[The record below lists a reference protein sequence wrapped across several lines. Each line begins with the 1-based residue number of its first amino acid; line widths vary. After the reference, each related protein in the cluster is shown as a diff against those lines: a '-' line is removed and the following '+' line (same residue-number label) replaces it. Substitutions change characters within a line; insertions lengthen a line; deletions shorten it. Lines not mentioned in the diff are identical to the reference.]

1 MLPTSPLVSVI
12 LTSYNKKQTISRA
25 IESVINQTYTNW
37 ELFVMDD
44 NSNIETLKVIQQF
57 QKNAKIKFF
66 NSNIHDKDR
75 YKTTRYATLINE
87 AIPKTTGKYITY
99 LTDDNKFLSDRLK
112 TMVNYLEKHPGTEV
126 VYSRQRVKNVDDN
139 GKVIKN
145 ITRKTYGVL
154 SQAAGLVDHCSV
166 MHTKRIAD
174 KVYNIHGSYW
184 DDDPKYWFNGDAA
197 FWNRLTKLTP
207 FYPIRRVLDIA
218 YKTPDS
224 FQELYKNMPENIPS
238 GTLVKGPST
247 DIYLIENRMRRRIAP
262 DVFNKL
268 CYQATQVID
277 IPDPFIFKYKE
288 GNPVDQKVFSSHDL
302 MPNQRLIKSENNTD
316 IYFLQNKKKHLIPNQ
331 KVFKDYNFE
340 ARQIISLKD
349 SLINKFES
357 GLALKELSMADK
369 LIPDGVFYCYGSDFY
384 LSFKNCLLPINSQTA
399 ANLKL
404 PVSNPVRVN
413 GDFVSKFIKRKPDS

>member
-1 MLPTSPLVSVI
+1 M
-12 LTSYNKKQTISRA
+12 QTISRA
-25 IESVINQTYTNW
+25 IESVINQSYTNW

-44 NSNIETLKVIQQF
+44 NSNSETFQVIQPYL
-57 QKNAKIKFF
+57 KSTKIKYY
-66 NSNIHDKDR
+66 NSNIKDKDR

-87 AIPKTTGKYITY
+87 AIPKTKGKYITY

-112 TMVNYLEKHPGTEV
+112 VMINHLEKYPGIEV
-126 VYSRQRVKNVDDN
+126 VYSRQQVKTVDNN
-139 GKVIKN
+139 GKVIQN

-174 KVYNIHGSYW
+174 EIYSIYGSYW
-184 DDDPKYWFNGDAA
+184 DDNPIHWFNGDAA

-224 FQELYKNMPENIPS
+224 FQELYKKMPEDIPS

-268 CYQATQVID
+268 YYQATQIVD
-277 IPDPFIFKYKE
+277 IPDPFLYKYQE
-288 GNPVDQKVFSSHDL
+288 GNPIDHEIFLSHDL
-302 MPNQRLIKSENNTD
+302 MPNQRLIKSENNTE

-331 KVFKDYNFE
+331 KVFNDYNFE
-340 ARQIISLKD
+340 TRQIISLKD

-357 GLALKELSMADK
+357 GLALKELSKADK
-369 LIPDGVFYCYGSDFY
+369 LIPDGLLYNYGSDFY
-384 LSFKNCLLPINSQTA
+384 LSLNNCLHPIKSQTA

-404 PVSNPVRVN
+404 PISNPVRVN
-413 GDFVSKFIKRKPDS
+413 GDFISKFIK